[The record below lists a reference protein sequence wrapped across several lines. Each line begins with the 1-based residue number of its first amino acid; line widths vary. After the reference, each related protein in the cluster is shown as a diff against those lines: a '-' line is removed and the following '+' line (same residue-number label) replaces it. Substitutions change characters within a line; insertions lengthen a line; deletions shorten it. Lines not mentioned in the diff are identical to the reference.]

1 MTAKEKIYHI
11 YAKEKCIYHSLKEE
25 EFKNIWD
32 NLKGM
37 VGIMKTDYEV
47 NDLSYIELSTTIGRG
62 NNLSAEPPGMPSY

>member
-47 NDLSYIELSTTIGRG
+47 NDLSYIELTTNIGGG
-62 NNLSAEPPGMPSY
+62 NNLSAEPPGTPSY